1 MVNISIGKY
10 FQRTGFAQLMK
21 LPHMGGL
28 VQIFKL
34 NSCPFILYGQDQI
47 AIFPGLQKKTVSKF
61 ITLMMDKKVLAV
73 QMRNERIC
81 LTCGRYVPLDEVWGQ
96 GPGSDPTADTEL
108 FALLP
113 NGVS

>member
-1 MVNISIGKY
+1 MDKTRLPY
-10 FQRTGFAQLMK
+10 FLA
-21 LPHMGGL
+21 
-28 VQIFKL
+28 
-34 NSCPFILYGQDQI
+34 Y
-47 AIFPGLQKKTVSKF
+47 KKKPVSKF
-61 ITLMMDKKVLAV
+61 TKLMMDKKVLAV

>member
-1 MVNISIGKY
+1 MDKTRLPY
-10 FQRTGFAQLMK
+10 FLAYK
-21 LPHMGGL
+21 
-28 VQIFKL
+28 
-34 NSCPFILYGQDQI
+34 
-47 AIFPGLQKKTVSKF
+47 KKTVSKF
-61 ITLMMDKKVLAV
+61 IKLMMDKKVLAV
-73 QMRNERIC
+73 QMRNERVW